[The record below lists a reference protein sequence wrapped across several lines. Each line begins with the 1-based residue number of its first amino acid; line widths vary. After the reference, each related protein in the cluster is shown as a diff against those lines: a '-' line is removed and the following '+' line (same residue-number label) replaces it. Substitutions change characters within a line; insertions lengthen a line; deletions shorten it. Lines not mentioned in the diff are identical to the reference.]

1 MKPEIVPSNP
11 EGSRPQDDPDFSLVL
26 GGPLY
31 QLYLRARLA
40 RPPLDLVTRR
50 VVGISLICWLPLLLL
65 SALAG
70 RFSSGVSIP
79 FLNDVEVHTKFLLV
93 LPLLIVSELLVHDRI
108 RKLIGQFTERGIIA
122 GKDQPRFAEAIAS
135 TMRLRNSVVIEL
147 VILAVV
153 IAFGFWMWNGSFK
166 LTLSAITVSS
176 WYAVDG
182 GARLHLTAAGSYYAL
197 VSLSILRFIQLR
209 WYFRLFLWYRFLWQ
223 VKELPLQFNLYHPDC
238 AGGIGFLSASIIAFA
253 PIFVAQTALL
263 AGVVFTRIRYAGD
276 KLPNFTLEL
285 AGVLLFFVLVSV
297 LPLTFFSVKLERAGR
312 LARIEFGLLASHY
325 VNDFRRKWVTGAVR
339 PGEPLLGTSDIQSL
353 ADMANSYNVVN
364 GISLLPVTPRT
375 LVRLT
380 ILIASP
386 LLPLLLTVIPLSE
399 IIKRL
404 VKMMF

>member
-1 MKPEIVPSNP
+1 
-11 EGSRPQDDPDFSLVL
+11 
-26 GGPLY
+26 
-31 QLYLRARLA
+31 
-40 RPPLDLVTRR
+40 

-65 SALAG
+65 SASAG
-70 RFSSGVSIP
+70 RFTRGVSIP
-79 FLNDVEVHTKFLLV
+79 FLYDVEVHTKFLLV
-93 LPLLIVSELLVHDRI
+93 LPLLIASELMVHERI
-108 RKLIGQFTERGIIA
+108 RKIIGQFTERGIIA

-135 TMRLRNSVVIEL
+135 TMRLRNSVMIEL

-176 WYAVDG
+176 WYAVDD

-197 VSLSILRFIQLR
+197 VRLSILRFIQLR
-209 WYFRLFLWYRFLWQ
+209 WYFRLFLWYGFLWR
-223 VKELPLQFNLYHPDC
+223 VRELPLQFNLYHPDC

-276 KLPNFTLEL
+276 KLPGFTLEL

-297 LPLTFFSVKLERAGR
+297 LPLAFFSVKLERAGR
-312 LARIEFGLLASHY
+312 LARIEFGVLASHY
-325 VNDFRRKWVTGAVR
+325 VNDFRRKWVQGGVR

-353 ADMANSYNVVN
+353 ADLANSYNVVN

-380 ILIASP
+380 VLIASP

>member
-1 MKPEIVPSNP
+1 MKPEIVPANP
-11 EGSRPQDDPDFSLVL
+11 EGSRPQNDPDFSLVL

-31 QLYLRARLA
+31 QLYLRTRLA
-40 RPPLDLVTRR
+40 RPPLELVTRR

-70 RFSSGVSIP
+70 RFTRGVSIP
-79 FLNDVEVHTKFLLV
+79 FLYDVEVHTKFLLV
-93 LPLLIVSELLVHDRI
+93 LPLLIASELMVHERI
-108 RKLIGQFTERGIIA
+108 RKIIGQFTERGIIA
-122 GKDQPRFAEAIAS
+122 RQDQPRFEEAIAS
-135 TMRLRNSVVIEL
+135 TMRLRNSVLIE
-147 VILAVV
+147 VVMLAGV
-153 IAFGFWMWNGSFK
+153 IAFGFWMWRGSLK
-166 LTLSAITVSS
+166 LTLSAITGSS
-176 WYAVDG
+176 WYAVDD

-209 WYFRLFLWYRFLWQ
+209 WYFRLFLWYRFLWR

-276 KLPNFTLEL
+276 KLPSFTLEI
-285 AGVLLFFVLVSV
+285 AGVLLFFVLMSV

-312 LARIEFGLLASHY
+312 IAKREFGVLASHY
-325 VNDFRRKWVTGAVR
+325 VNDFRRKWVLGAVR

-353 ADMANSYNVVN
+353 ADLANSYNVVN
-364 GISLLPVTPRT
+364 GISLLPVTSRT

-380 ILIASP
+380 VLIASP

-399 IIKRL
+399 MIKRL